1 MAFLSDC
8 RYALVTKMKNI
19 FFCGLI
25 IAVLNGAGAQSV
37 SGSGSGELALTIEE
51 SVRIAL
57 NNNLGLTQNAIELNG
72 KQRAADRSW
81 NTLIPTITTAAVA
94 GRPASVT
101 GEIPPAQDIWL
112 PGFQV
117 SAALNLSVTAIDNI
131 KKARSDYE
139 AGILTYELAKQRL
152 ELQVRKLFYQIIL
165 MEAGK
170 ELAERSFE
178 SAQARYEQIAA
189 LVKAG
194 QAARLDEMTARVDM
208 ENKRPNVRNAHTQYE
223 NALDSFKTLLG
234 LPWEQAVTLKGTLHY
249 GDSGITGET
258 PRSES
263 FEAAALQKSI
273 TSLEAQRNAARN
285 GAYVPVIS
293 LSWKSTPLYNTK
305 GGKWNDSEGSFTV
318 GLGFSLDNFLPWSAA
333 RTRIDSL
340 NDSIRSAEIQLG
352 ETLRDRENRITQY
365 RRTIEQA
372 KENIAALRFNV
383 ELAQAAYTLYEE
395 AYHSGAADYQ
405 SLRDAD
411 DSLLL
416 ARNRVQQERY
426 NLISA
431 ILDLEREL
439 NVPFGTIK

>member
-1 MAFLSDC
+1 
-8 RYALVTKMKNI
+8 LV
-19 FFCGLI
+19 
-25 IAVLNGAGAQSV
+25 
-37 SGSGSGELALTIEE
+37 LTVEE

-57 NNNLGLTQNAIELNG
+57 NNNLGLTQNAIDLDG
-72 KQRAADRSW
+72 KQRTADRSW
-81 NTLIPTITTAAVA
+81 NTLLPTITTAAVA
-94 GRPASVT
+94 GHPTSVT
-101 GEIPPAQDIWL
+101 GEIPLAQDIWI

-117 SAALNLSVTAIDNI
+117 SATINLSISTIDNI

-139 AGILTYELAKQRL
+139 AGILTHELAKQRL
-152 ELQVRKLFYQIIL
+152 ELQVRKLFYQLIL

-194 QAARLDEMTARVDM
+194 QAARLDEMTAMVDM

-223 NALDSFKTLLG
+223 NALDSFKALLG
-234 LPWEQAVTLKGTLHY
+234 LPREQAVVLRGTLY
-249 GDSGITGET
+249 YEDSGSAGET

-263 FEAAALQKSI
+263 LEAAALQKSI
-273 TSLEAQRNAARN
+273 MSLEAQRNAARN
-285 GAYVPVIS
+285 GAYIPVIG

-305 GGKWNDSEGSFTV
+305 GGIWNDSEGAFTISL
-318 GLGFSLDNFLPWSAA
+318 GLSLDNFLPWSAA

-340 NDSIRSAEIQLG
+340 NDSIRSAEIQLS

-365 RRTIEQA
+365 RRTIGQT
-372 KENIAALRFNV
+372 KENITALRFNV
-383 ELAQAAYTLYEE
+383 ELAQTTYALYEE
-395 AYHSGAADYQ
+395 AYRSGAADYQ
-405 SLRDAD
+405 RLRDAD

-416 ARNRVQQERY
+416 TQNRVQQEQY